1 MSSLKNIV
9 SPLAATT
16 IVSLIFIASDSRA
29 NDFED
34 KSFFMDCP
42 ISNSVRVSNA
52 QSAQRFEAL
61 GHCSDK
67 LIQAAVPRVDLQP
80 PVARIMGVKAED
92 DDAHDKKRSRKASKR
107 APVSGEKPV
116 EVEDAR
122 ITRASIDARPAY
134 DGEIRQVAARYR
146 IDPLFLHA
154 MVAQESAARPR
165 ARSHKGAL
173 GLMQIM
179 PSTGAMLGVAPASLF
194 DPATNLDAGA
204 RYLKRLQKRFG
215 TDFAL
220 ILSAYN
226 AGEGA
231 VKRYGNRIP
240 PFAET
245 QAYVTGVMGRYG
257 TLRLTSAAA
266 PVASR

>member
-1 MSSLKNIV
+1 MSCIKNWPSLF
-9 SPLAATT
+9 SATALALLTYP
-16 IVSLIFIASDSRA
+16 ASDLQA
-29 NDFED
+29 KDLKD
-34 KSFFMDCP
+34 KSYFADCP
-42 ISNSVRVSNA
+42 VNNAVRVSNA

-61 GHCSDK
+61 SNCTDRIVQARTPSVDQLPPVTRIIGVKSKDDDGAKKKKLRTAPNTGAIPEEEITYNRARRK
-67 LIQAAVPRVDLQP
+67 LIVQ
-80 PVARIMGVKAED
+80 
-92 DDAHDKKRSRKASKR
+92 
-107 APVSGEKPV
+107 
-116 EVEDAR
+116 
-122 ITRASIDARPAY
+122 PAY
-134 DGEIRQVAARYR
+134 DGQIRQVAARYR

-154 MVAQESAARPR
+154 MVAQESSARPQ

-179 PSTGAMLGVAPASLF
+179 PSTGAMLGVTPAALF

-204 RYLKRLQKRFG
+204 RYLKKLQKRFG

-231 VKRYGNRIP
+231 VQRYGNRIP

-245 QAYVTGVMGRYG
+245 QAYVTNVMGRYG
-257 TLRLTSAAA
+257 DLRL
-266 PVASR
+266 ASTGR

>member
-1 MSSLKNIV
+1 MSFARNFILLLKAGCTAYFIFV
-9 SPLAATT
+9 AT
-16 IVSLIFIASDSRA
+16 DSHADDLKR
-29 NDFED
+29 
-34 KSFFMDCP
+34 KSYFADCP
-42 ISNSVRVSNA
+42 VQNTVRVSNA

-61 GHCSDK
+61 GNCSDR
-67 LIQAAVPRVDLQP
+67 LVQAAVPHVENQES
-80 PVARIMGVKAED
+80 VARIKGVTDED
-92 DDAHDKKRSRKASKR
+92 DTPPKKK
-107 APVSGEKPV
+107 
-116 EVEDAR
+116 
-122 ITRASIDARPAY
+122 TRPASNTSEDRKFTARTIQVTPRY

-154 MVAQESAARPR
+154 MVAQESAARPQ

-179 PSTGAMLGVAPASLF
+179 PATGAMLGVAPANLF

-204 RYLKRLQKRFG
+204 RYLKKLQKRFG

-220 ILSAYN
+220 ILGAYN

-231 VKRYGNRIP
+231 VERYGNRVP

-245 QAYVTGVMGRYG
+245 QAYVTSVMGRYG
-257 TLRLTSAAA
+257 TLRLAGYGQ
-266 PVASR
+266 

>member
-1 MSSLKNIV
+1 MSFSKNRMSLSSAIF
-9 SPLAATT
+9 LG
-16 IVSLIFIASDSRA
+16 SLIFVANDSRA
-29 NDFED
+29 NDLKDE
-34 KSFFMDCP
+34 KFFVDCP
-42 ISNSVRVSNA
+42 VHNDVRVSNA
-52 QSAQRFEAL
+52 QSAQRFQAL
-61 GHCSDK
+61 SNCSDR
-67 LIQAAVPRVDLQP
+67 LVQAAVPRVETQP
-80 PVARIMGVKAED
+80 SVARIMGVKDED
-92 DDAHDKKRSRKASKR
+92 ETPHGKKKPRR
-107 APVSGEKPV
+107 APKPAV
-116 EVEDAR
+116 EMIDLPK
-122 ITRASIDARPAY
+122 ITRRPAY

-154 MVAQESAARPR
+154 MVAQESAARPM

-179 PSTGAMLGVAPASLF
+179 PATGAMLGVTPAALF

-204 RYLKRLQKRFG
+204 RYLKKLQKRFG

-231 VKRYGNRIP
+231 VQRYGNRIP
-240 PFAET
+240 PYAET

-257 TLRLTSAAA
+257 NLRL
-266 PVASR
+266 ASSGQ

>member
-1 MSSLKNIV
+1 MSSTKYKMSLF
-9 SPLAATT
+9 SAAVLS
-16 IVSLIFIASDSRA
+16 ISIFVA
-29 NDFED
+29 NDSLANDLKDETFFED
-34 KSFFMDCP
+34 CP
-42 ISNSVRVSNA
+42 VNNAVRVSSA
-52 QSAQRFEAL
+52 QSAQRFQAL
-61 GHCSDK
+61 GNCSDR
-67 LIQAAVPRVDLQP
+67 LVQAAVPRVEAQP
-80 PVARIMGVKAED
+80 SVARIIGVKAEEETGG
-92 DDAHDKKRSRKASKR
+92 AKKKSRTSSKN
-107 APVSGEKPV
+107 APIEI
-116 EVEDAR
+116 EDR
-122 ITRASIDARPAY
+122 KITRRPIEIRPY

-154 MVAQESAARPR
+154 MVAQESSSQPR

-179 PSTGAMLGVAPASLF
+179 PATGAMLGVAPASLF

-204 RYLKRLQKRFG
+204 RYLKKLQKRFG

-231 VKRYGNRIP
+231 VERYGNRIP

-245 QAYVTGVMGRYG
+245 QAYVTSVMGRYG
-257 TLRLTSAAA
+257 DLRLAGRPGVGGAG
-266 PVASR
+266 VGIGQ